1 MAYNGAANRYAAPR
15 AVESGSF
22 YNALQY
28 GLAQGEDTAAG
39 RLAREL
45 AGRDTASR
53 ADVMRMLRAAESR
66 QAEGGP
72 GAQTLVD
79 PQLYTRAEVQ
89 GMSAGEVRENY
100 DAIQESMEMWDEN
113 GELQGGTQSRM
124 VDRQAPGTDNSGSS
138 TAGEA
143 WHAAQNTEQF
153 SGGAIDGGQGVSE
166 KSGWNSKD
174 GGAVYRGEGQSSNA
188 RRIRRIAQENAE
200 QFQRSAR
207 ERGKQQIE
215 RHGGASYAYTIA
227 KQPEGAAKQIADGL
241 SARGIEAI
249 VIDAPLE
256 TNQNGVTVERGDAVT
271 GPDGRVYIYNGTA
284 LNPDSVLAH
293 ESVHAAVRKNKPE
306 AHDFVS
312 AIDQA
317 TDKSSYYYLACAQ
330 IINEAHYD
338 GQLDLTTQEGQA
350 AVRDEMAAYWA
361 GAYNS
366 KNAEELELLSCIDA
380 QQAFTAWN
388 AFNTF
393 ENIDAAAGKTKTGV
407 LAVIFFAAAQTQS
420 MEYDQRFFQSFYAQ
434 YQGKLSNL
442 SGQAD
447 GPAAVVTGGCN
458 V

>member
-1 MAYNGAANRYAAPR
+1 
-15 AVESGSF
+15 
-22 YNALQY
+22 
-28 GLAQGEDTAAG
+28 
-39 RLAREL
+39 
-45 AGRDTASR
+45 
-53 ADVMRMLRAAESR
+53 
-66 QAEGGP
+66 
-72 GAQTLVD
+72 
-79 PQLYTRAEVQ
+79 
-89 GMSAGEVRENY
+89 
-100 DAIQESMEMWDEN
+100 
-113 GELQGGTQSRM
+113 M

-338 GQLDLTTQEGQA
+338 GSLILPHRKVKLRYATKWPHIGRGHTILK
-350 AVRDEMAAYWA
+350 MP
-361 GAYNS
+361 
-366 KNAEELELLSCIDA
+366 KN
-380 QQAFTAWN
+380 WN
-388 AFNTF
+388 
-393 ENIDAAAGKTKTGV
+393 
-407 LAVIFFAAAQTQS
+407 
-420 MEYDQRFFQSFYAQ
+420 
-434 YQGKLSNL
+434 
-442 SGQAD
+442 
-447 GPAAVVTGGCN
+447 C
-458 V
+458 

>member
-1 MAYNGAANRYAAPR
+1 M
-15 AVESGSF
+15 
-22 YNALQY
+22 
-28 GLAQGEDTAAG
+28 
-39 RLAREL
+39 
-45 AGRDTASR
+45 
-53 ADVMRMLRAAESR
+53 
-66 QAEGGP
+66 
-72 GAQTLVD
+72 
-79 PQLYTRAEVQ
+79 
-89 GMSAGEVRENY
+89 
-100 DAIQESMEMWDEN
+100 
-113 GELQGGTQSRM
+113 
-124 VDRQAPGTDNSGSS
+124 
-138 TAGEA
+138 
-143 WHAAQNTEQF
+143 
-153 SGGAIDGGQGVSE
+153 
-166 KSGWNSKD
+166 
-174 GGAVYRGEGQSSNA
+174 
-188 RRIRRIAQENAE
+188 
-200 QFQRSAR
+200 
-207 ERGKQQIE
+207 
-215 RHGGASYAYTIA
+215 
-227 KQPEGAAKQIADGL
+227 

-256 TNQNGVTVERGDAVT
+256 TNQIGVTVERGDAVT

-393 ENIDAAAGKTKTGV
+393 ENIDAAAGKTKTGDISATTDIQNGSV
-407 LAVIFFAAAQTQS
+407 PTLKAPSHTISPVSNSRIAQTGENATGFS
-420 MEYDQRFFQSFYAQ
+420 
-434 YQGKLSNL
+434 
-442 SGQAD
+442 
-447 GPAAVVTGGCN
+447 GPAAERTSDVSAVPPALNPAPQLYTRAEVQGMSAREVRENYDAIRESMRRGFAVGAPARRSRDGNGKIAAPVGPVTGRAVSRSEMEADLRPTSAFGTKTGSFHKA
-458 V
+458 

>member
-1 MAYNGAANRYAAPR
+1 M
-15 AVESGSF
+15 
-22 YNALQY
+22 
-28 GLAQGEDTAAG
+28 
-39 RLAREL
+39 
-45 AGRDTASR
+45 
-53 ADVMRMLRAAESR
+53 
-66 QAEGGP
+66 
-72 GAQTLVD
+72 
-79 PQLYTRAEVQ
+79 
-89 GMSAGEVRENY
+89 
-100 DAIQESMEMWDEN
+100 
-113 GELQGGTQSRM
+113 
-124 VDRQAPGTDNSGSS
+124 
-138 TAGEA
+138 
-143 WHAAQNTEQF
+143 
-153 SGGAIDGGQGVSE
+153 
-166 KSGWNSKD
+166 
-174 GGAVYRGEGQSSNA
+174 
-188 RRIRRIAQENAE
+188 
-200 QFQRSAR
+200 
-207 ERGKQQIE
+207 
-215 RHGGASYAYTIA
+215 
-227 KQPEGAAKQIADGL
+227 

-393 ENIDAAAGKTKTGV
+393 ENIDAAAGKTKTGDISATTDIQNGSV
-407 LAVIFFAAAQTQS
+407 PTLKAPSHTISPVSNSRIAQTGENATGFS
-420 MEYDQRFFQSFYAQ
+420 
-434 YQGKLSNL
+434 
-442 SGQAD
+442 
-447 GPAAVVTGGCN
+447 GPAAERTSDVSAVPSALNPAPRLYTRAEVQGMSAGEVRENYDAIQESMRRGFAVGAPARRSRDGNGKIAAPVGPVTGRAVSRSEMEADLRPTSAFGIKTGSCCKARRRRRRRRKATPKISKWTWKTPR
-458 V
+458 